1 MKKKYIF
8 ILSFFL
14 SVASFA
20 QNNIT
25 IKGKILDKNS
35 QEYISVNQ
43 QLKVLLSKIKDLK
56 VWKVDYSGKMQD
68 TILSIGVCKGKTSVL
83 KIKSELVHAKF
94 KLR

>member
-35 QEYISVNQ
+35 QIPIEAATVFLTLVKDSTVIDYTISDKNGFF
-43 QLKVLLSKIKDLK
+43 KNRF
-56 VWKVDYSGKMQD
+56 
-68 TILSIGVCKGKTSVL
+68 KTYCY
-83 KIKSELVHAKF
+83 
-94 KLR
+94 